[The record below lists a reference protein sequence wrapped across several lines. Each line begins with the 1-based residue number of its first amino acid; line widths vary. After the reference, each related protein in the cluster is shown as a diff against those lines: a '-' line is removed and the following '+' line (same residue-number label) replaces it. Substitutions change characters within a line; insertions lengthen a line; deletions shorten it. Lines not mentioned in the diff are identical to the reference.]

1 MIRKILIPFMAFV
14 FVVTMVSLATAG
26 KAEKPRAMAVEVVKY
41 EAIVKSVDYVN
52 KTMTITRGDKTF
64 TVNTKNA
71 RNLDQVLAGDK
82 VVLEYIEAVALVV
95 KKAGGPPAADEV
107 QTVALAPKGKMPGAI
122 VADTVELKA
131 IVSNVDLKKRTV
143 TVQGPAG
150 EQKSYKVG
158 KDLKYF
164 KNIKKGDEVV
174 LRVTDALAVKV
185 VKKK

>member
-1 MIRKILIPFMAFV
+1 MGRKVLIPFLALAL
-14 FVVTMVSLATAG
+14 VVTMATLATAK
-26 KAEKPRAMAVEVVKY
+26 KAEKPAGMAVEVIKFEATVK
-41 EAIVKSVDYVN
+41 AVDYVN
-52 KTMTITRGDKTF
+52 KTLTISRGDKTF
-64 TVNTKNA
+64 TVSTKNA

-95 KKAGGPPAADEV
+95 KKADSPPAADEIK
-107 QTVALAPKGKMPGAI
+107 TVALAPKGKMPGAI

-131 IVSNVDLKKRTV
+131 SVTNVDQKKRTV
-143 TVQGPAG
+143 TVQGAGG

-158 KDLKYF
+158 KDVKYF